1 LQAWL
6 KTPLPDPLKYMQQ
19 LNAEQLLSVEKMM
32 KEMVEA
38 GSG

>member
-1 LQAWL
+1 
-6 KTPLPDPLKYMQQ
+6 MQQ